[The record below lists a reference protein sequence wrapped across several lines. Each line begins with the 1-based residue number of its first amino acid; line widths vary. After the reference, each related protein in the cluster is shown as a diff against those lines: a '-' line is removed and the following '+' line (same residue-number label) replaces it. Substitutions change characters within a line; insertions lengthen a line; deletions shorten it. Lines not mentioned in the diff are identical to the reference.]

1 MREPHAIAIP
11 DLRSRES
18 QQNHT
23 LSATQ
28 LSTDDSTCAFSAAL
42 LIRFYRSTESTR
54 HDYYPKFIFCAPCTK
69 SISGQSV

>member
-42 LIRFYRSTESTR
+42 LIRFYF
-54 HDYYPKFIFCAPCTK
+54 Y
-69 SISGQSV
+69 GVN

>member
-1 MREPHAIAIP
+1 MREHHAIAIP

-42 LIRFYRSTESTR
+42 LIRFTR